1 MLDIDDFKNI
11 NDTYGHGVG
20 DDILRYVSDTI
31 IAAVDKSG
39 VSFRYGGD
47 EFAIIFNNPDPD
59 MNVAALE
66 VLRKAVADNDSL
78 FSDGTRVTLSIGY
91 YNVKEVA
98 MQSEEIFFRADQALY
113 QAKYNGKN
121 QVHAEY

>member
-1 MLDIDDFKNI
+1 MSPQPAKAVAVIVAAI
-11 NDTYGHGVG
+11 NKT
-20 DDILRYVSDTI
+20 
-31 IAAVDKSG
+31 G

-47 EFAIIFNNPDPD
+47 EFAILFNNPNPEA
-59 MNVAALE
+59 NIAALE
-66 VLRKAVADNDSL
+66 VLRSAVANNDSL

-91 YNVKEVA
+91 YNVKEVQ
-98 MQSEEIFFRADQALY
+98 MSSEEIFYRADQALY